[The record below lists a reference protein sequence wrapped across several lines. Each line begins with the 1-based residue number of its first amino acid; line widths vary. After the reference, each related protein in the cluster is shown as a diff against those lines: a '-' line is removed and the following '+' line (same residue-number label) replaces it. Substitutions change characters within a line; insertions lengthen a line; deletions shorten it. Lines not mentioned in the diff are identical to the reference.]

1 MMTPNKTI
9 TEALRDKALLG
20 AALGNPATWIT
31 WLVVLQA
38 AFGLELDAVELEL
51 FASVAGSRKPPT
63 KRVRELWCVIARRGG
78 KSRMAALIACYLALF
93 VKHRLSPGERGM
105 VLVLSASVTQSRTVY
120 SYILA
125 FLNKSL
131 VLKKEIASFTKE
143 EIVLK
148 NGIIIAIHS
157 NSFRTVRGRTLC
169 ACIFDEIA
177 FWRDDTSAT
186 PDAETYSAVL
196 PSLATT
202 GGMLVGISSP
212 YRKTGLLHTK
222 HRQYYGVDS
231 DDTLV
236 VQGSSQAFNPTLTE
250 ATIAAQRLA
259 DPTAAASEWDGDFR
273 TDLVGFL
280 DDAVI
285 DRAVDRARPIELPY
299 RRGEFYRAFTDA
311 AGGAIGG
318 DSYSIAIGHKE
329 DNKFIIDVIRG
340 RPGPF
345 DPQEVTREYA
355 ALCRDYKVQT
365 VIGDLYGAQW
375 TQQAWRDHNMTYA
388 ASDLSASMLYL
399 EVLPLFSRGLVSL
412 PDHPVLLRE
421 LRLLERIPGRVG
433 KDQVTHPRNCHDDL
447 ANATCGC
454 LRTLANYLGY
464 NLDSGWLDEGDS
476 KDQRS
481 VGAMMLSGYMRAHG
495 LF

>member
-1 MMTPNKTI
+1 
-9 TEALRDKALLG
+9 
-20 AALGNPATWIT
+20 
-31 WLVVLQA
+31 
-38 AFGLELDAVELEL
+38 
-51 FASVAGSRKPPT
+51 
-63 KRVRELWCVIARRGG
+63 
-78 KSRMAALIACYLALF
+78 
-93 VKHRLSPGERGM
+93 
-105 VLVLSASVTQSRTVY
+105 
-120 SYILA
+120 
-125 FLNKSL
+125 
-131 VLKKEIASFTKE
+131 
-143 EIVLK
+143 
-148 NGIIIAIHS
+148 
-157 NSFRTVRGRTLC
+157 
-169 ACIFDEIA
+169 
-177 FWRDDTSAT
+177 
-186 PDAETYSAVL
+186 
-196 PSLATT
+196 
-202 GGMLVGISSP
+202 MLVGISSP

-236 VQGSSQAFNPTLTE
+236 VQGSSQTFNPTLTE

-259 DPTAAASEWDGDFR
+259 DPAAAASEWDGDFR

-285 DRAVDRARPIELPY
+285 DRAIDRARPIELPY
-299 RRGEFYRAFTDA
+299 RRGQFYRAFTDA

-355 ALCRDYKVQT
+355 ALCGDYKVRT

-433 KDQVTHPRNCHDDL
+433 RDQVTHPKKLSRRSRE
-447 ANATCGC
+447 CGMWMPAC
-454 LRTLANYLGY
+454 ARELPRIQ
-464 NLDSGWLDEGDS
+464 SGFWMA
-476 KDQRS
+476 R
-481 VGAMMLSGYMRAHG
+481 
-495 LF
+495 